1 MQIDPFLGKGKR
13 LQDDRKEA
21 RRRELKNKKMESKR
35 LSDSQNFQ
43 GLVELDLYISQSDD
57 ICCSSFVMVL

>member
-35 LSDSQNFQ
+35 LSDSQNF
-43 GLVELDLYISQSDD
+43 
-57 ICCSSFVMVL
+57 